1 MNFFLS
7 PHQNPRRRGWLSQGK
22 NGRDPLGGT
31 DFCLDLTSLG
41 VTNFGGCRK
50 GVDQKELK
58 FNNFTENNLH
68 YQIYSGTPSYGD
80 TDELDVNFSNAITV
94 TVTTTSGNYSY
105 INSTASTDATN
116 TFTLPAGSVTSGDQ
130 IIRVVVQDGTTKEA
144 FITYFKLE

>member
-68 YQIYSGTPSYGD
+68 YHPMTTAAAIDRLVHHSIIFELNVESYRM
-80 TDELDVNFSNAITV
+80 EQAK
-94 TVTTTSGNYSY
+94 
-105 INSTASTDATN
+105 
-116 TFTLPAGSVTSGDQ
+116 
-130 IIRVVVQDGTTKEA
+130 KEA
-144 FITYFKLE
+144 E